1 MTKKPVLKL
10 LLAAAALLLMLAP
23 MMTAQA
29 RGSRIQGN
37 TTTLGAFNG
46 TPVTYNTNTNG
57 CNGTLIGVFGSSAV
71 KSFVLQAAID
81 YCNQYK
87 AAHGGSGVGG
97 PDVEYAVSPAGDSC
111 PGVDYAADNSD
122 ANEIGASDVFAPAC
136 TGTLARP
143 SSKINDTNLGPNIVD
158 AIAQCPGA
166 NDVQGGSV
174 HPLSPDVQCQ
184 GSSAT
189 LSTCPA
195 DGSPV
200 NLQFPAPDNLA
211 QLAGRLLWSGA
222 IGDYSQVGGCLGDTP
237 VLQERVVGSGTRA
250 TYCLNI
256 FGPGNDQCQNNSPAG
271 PADTTGT
278 MVKDVCGNS
287 TTGAGPVDPA
297 GTIGYVA
304 RTAVVK
310 NPNQPA
316 GVTNAPLAGCG
327 LIQFNGRD
335 GYNRN
340 CDPGQV
346 TLGNPQPYTGINSQ
360 SGKTTCKGDLQ
371 VVDGEYAVWGY
382 EHFDVNAAAGSNN
395 AAAKAFITFAL
406 SDDITFQSLG
416 FMRNCQMQ
424 VARGVD
430 GGPYTA
436 SNGATC

>member
-1 MTKKPVLKL
+1 MTKKPMLKL

-29 RGSRIQGN
+29 RSSGIRAT
-37 TTTLGAFNG
+37 TTTLGNFNG

-57 CNGTLIGVFGSSAV
+57 CDGTLIGVFGSSAV

-87 AAHGGSGVGG
+87 AAHGGNGSGG
-97 PDVEYAVSPAGDSC
+97 PDVEYAISPAGDSC

-136 TGTLARP
+136 TGALARAA
-143 SSKINDTNLGPNIVD
+143 SKINDTNLGPNIVD

-184 GSSAT
+184 GSAAT
-189 LSTCPA
+189 AGTCASIPT
-195 DGSPV
+195 
-200 NLQFPAPDNLA
+200 LQFPAPDNLS
-211 QLAGRLLWSGA
+211 QLGGRLLWSSA
-222 IGDYSQVGGCLGDTP
+222 AGDWSQVGGCLGFTP
-237 VLQERVVGSGTRA
+237 FLQERVTGSGTRA

-256 FGPGNDQCQNNSPAG
+256 FGPGVDLCANTATAPA
-271 PADTTGT
+271 ADTTGT

-287 TTGAGPVDPA
+287 TTGAGPVDGF

-327 LIQFNGRD
+327 LVQLGGKD

-346 TLGNPQPYTGINSQ
+346 TMGNPQPYTGVNAQ
-360 SGKTTCKGDLQ
+360 SGATTCKGDLQ

-382 EHFDVNAAAGSNN
+382 EHFDVNQVSGNN

-406 SDDITFQSLG
+406 GDDITFQSLG

-424 VARGVD
+424 VSRGID
-430 GGPYTA
+430 GGPYVATA
-436 SNGATC
+436 GASC